1 MTESRL
7 AGLALRAANKRGAAQ
22 WRLRRAVA
30 GLRARVGGPNRS
42 AAAAGFDLRVW
53 NPIRWPRA
61 ARGAAAALGPLELL
75 PAGTGARD
83 VVRACDPFRAR
94 RRPRIEDVAAF
105 HTGAAA
111 RARVLARLA
120 ATGAVTHLA
129 DGRGALREALGGEL
143 HDIMAAEAR
152 GLDAGERELRSI
164 AARRAA
170 LRTHSSWACA
180 WRAGGGGELP
190 LVSILL
196 AASRPQYLERIL
208 AQAARQTYPRLELVL
223 APNRAPFADAERRA
237 AALPFPAR
245 VARTPAG
252 APLGA
257 VLNAAAAAARGTL
270 LVKMDDDDLYG
281 PEHIWDLALARA
293 YSGASLVG
301 KGMEFVYLAGPRLTV
316 HRDAGGGEEY
326 RAGTVVGG
334 ALLISRRDLARAGGW
349 RDAARGVDRALVADV
364 IASGGLAYR
373 THGAGYVAVRRARG
387 HTWEVDDD
395 YFLSSAD
402 RVFRGWSPAPAGLD
416 APRAAPGG
424 LADLP
429 DAGG

>member
-7 AGLALRAANKRGAAQ
+7 AGLALRAANKRGAAR
-22 WRLRRAVA
+22 WLARRAVA
-30 GLRARVGGPNRS
+30 GLRTRVGGPDRS
-42 AAAAGFDLRVW
+42 EAEAGFDLRTW

-61 ARGAAAALGPLELL
+61 ARGAAGALGPVKLL

-83 VVRACDPFRAR
+83 VVGPADPFRPR
-94 RRPRIEDVAAF
+94 RRPRVEDVAAF
-105 HTGAAA
+105 HSGAAA
-111 RARVLARLA
+111 RARALARLA
-120 ATGAVTHLA
+120 ATGAVVHIVDDCA
-129 DGRGALREALGGEL
+129 ALWEALGGEL
-143 HDIMAAEAR
+143 HDVMAAEAR
-152 GLDAGERELRSI
+152 GLDAGARELRSI

-170 LRTHSSWACA
+170 LRAHSSWARA
-180 WRAGGGGELP
+180 RRAGRGAELP

-196 AASRPQYLERIL
+196 AASRPECLERIL
-208 AQAARQTYPRLELVL
+208 ALAARQTYPRLELVL

-245 VARTPAG
+245 VVRTPAG

-270 LVKMDDDDLYG
+270 LAKMDDDDLYG

-301 KGMEFVYLAGPRLTV
+301 KGMEFVYLAEPRLTV
-316 HRDAGGGEEY
+316 HRNAGGGEEF
-326 RAGTVVGG
+326 RAGTVAGG

-349 RDAARGVDRALVADV
+349 RAAASGVDRALVADTV
-364 IASGGLAYR
+364 RSGGLVYR

-387 HTWEVDDD
+387 HTWEAGDD
-395 YFLSSAD
+395 YFLSGAD
-402 RVFRGWSPAPAGLD
+402 SVFRGWSPAPAGLD
-416 APRAAPGG
+416 GLRAAPGL
-424 LADLP
+424 LADLADP
-429 DAGG
+429 GG